1 MKETILRQATKFEN
15 IKEIIYNSVKMYPNH
30 VAFVTKKIKEKGVEY
45 KNTTYKKMLDE
56 INALGTA
63 LYKLGLK
70 EKRIAIC
77 GRNRYEWAI
86 SHLSC
91 LLGGMISVPLDK
103 ELQVEELEDSLV
115 RSKAD
120 AIVFDEKYEEKINT
134 IKENGKTQ
142 IKVFICMSKFKDF
155 INVPDLIEE
164 GTEIIKSGN
173 REYIDCE
180 IDSHAMSI
188 LLFTSGTTS
197 RSKAVMLSQY
207 GIAVN
212 VYDMQLVEDIR
223 DTDVNIAFLPFHH
236 IFGST
241 CMIVMLACGVK
252 TVFTDGL
259 RYIQKNLKEYKVTV
273 FVGVPILVDK
283 MYENIEKEIAKQN
296 KTKLIEFAKAL
307 SNVLL
312 KLHIDIRRKLF
323 KQVIDGLGGEMRFV
337 ISGGA
342 PLDKR
347 TEKGFND
354 LGIKMVQGYGL
365 TETSPVIAA
374 ENFKQVKYG
383 SVGIPLKDVQVEIV
397 NKDDKGIGEIR
408 IKGPNVMLGYYENE
422 EATKEVLKDGWFY
435 TGDLGYIDK
444 KGFLFIT
451 GRQKDMIVL
460 KNGKKV
466 FPEELETLVNRIYEV
481 EESFVFGMP
490 EEDDSSKIKVAIKVV
505 YNKDKVKEKYGDIS
519 KDDLYKKIWAQI
531 KEVNKTLPPYK
542 YIKHMIL
549 TDKPLIKTTTQKI
562 KRKEE
567 IKTVL

>member
-30 VAFVTKKIKEKGVEY
+30 VAFVTKKIKEKGIEY
-45 KNTTYKKMLDE
+45 KNTTYKRMLDE
-56 INALGTA
+56 INALGSA

-70 EKRIAIC
+70 GKRVAIC

-91 LLGGMISVPLDK
+91 LLGGMVSVPLDK

-115 RSKAD
+115 RSKAE

-134 IKENGKTQ
+134 IKENGKTNV
-142 IKVFICMSKFKDF
+142 KVYICMSKLKNF
-155 INVPDLIEE
+155 INIPDLIEE
-164 GTEIIKSGN
+164 GQKIIKDGN
-173 REYIDCE
+173 KDYINCE

-197 RSKAVMLSQY
+197 KSKAVMLAQY

-212 VYDMQLVEDIR
+212 VYNMQLVEDIR

-259 RYIQKNLKEYKVTV
+259 RYIQQNLKEYKVSV
-273 FVGVPILVDK
+273 FVGVPLLVDK
-283 MYENIEKEIAKQN
+283 MYENIEKEIEKQN
-296 KTKLIEFAKAL
+296 KTKLIEFAKGL
-307 SNVLL
+307 SNCLL

-408 IKGPNVMLGYYENE
+408 VKGPNVMLGYYENE
-422 EATKEVLKDGWFY
+422 EATKEVLKDGWFH

-444 KGFLFIT
+444 KGFIFIT

-481 EESFVFGMP
+481 EECFVFGMP
-490 EEDDSSKIKVAIKVV
+490 EADDKSKIKVSIKVV

-519 KDDLYKKIWAQI
+519 EDDLYKNIWNQI

-567 IKTVL
+567 IKTVI